1 MTITRIVSKIGSI
14 KRAEATEI
22 GELINTMFED
32 GIISINLITKQER
45 IKPITIEPVSPIKIL
60 DGNQLKYKNAT
71 IPLASIMDNR
81 LYVKSSIK
89 KNETPKNERM
99 ISAIDPARPSI
110 PSIRLYAFVNDMM
123 INIDTDFEKKVF
135 RLSNPSNP

>member
-1 MTITRIVSKIGSI
+1 MTITRSVSKIGSI

-22 GELINTMFED
+22 GELINTRFED

-45 IKPITIEPVSPIKIL
+45 INPITIEPVSPIKIL

-81 LYVKSSIK
+81 LYV
-89 KNETPKNERM
+89 
-99 ISAIDPARPSI
+99 
-110 PSIRLYAFVNDMM
+110 
-123 INIDTDFEKKVF
+123 NI
-135 RLSNPSNP
+135 LLGY